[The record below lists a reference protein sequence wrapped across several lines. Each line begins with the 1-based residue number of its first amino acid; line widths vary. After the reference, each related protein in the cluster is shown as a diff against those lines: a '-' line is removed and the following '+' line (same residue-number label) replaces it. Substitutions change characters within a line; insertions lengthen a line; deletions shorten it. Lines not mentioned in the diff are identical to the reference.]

1 MGCGSPMS
9 IRGIEIH
16 YESGPIPLIWTIKV
30 EQEYSGYKATTT
42 FAEDMR
48 AVNGRR
54 EKPLISVFS
63 LQELEF

>member
-1 MGCGSPMS
+1 MWSPQS
-9 IRGIEIH
+9 IRGIDIH

-54 EKPLISVFS
+54 EKLC
-63 LQELEF
+63 L